1 MNFLNKKTRLIRYIR
16 HATEIVLLKLI
27 AVPFKNSANMH
38 QLLSVNKVCQKLEQT
53 IVSVKNIHFFNLQR
67 KERN

>member
-27 AVPFKNSANMH
+27 TATNNTSPVSPLTL
-38 QLLSVNKVCQKLEQT
+38 QLP
-53 IVSVKNIHFFNLQR
+53 
-67 KERN
+67 

>member
-27 AVPFKNSANMH
+27 AVTATLRQYRP
-38 QLLSVNKVCQKLEQT
+38 
-53 IVSVKNIHFFNLQR
+53 
-67 KERN
+67 

>member
-27 AVPFKNSANMH
+27 AVTSNTSPVSSLAL
-38 QLLSVNKVCQKLEQT
+38 QLP
-53 IVSVKNIHFFNLQR
+53 
-67 KERN
+67 